1 MKIVVLAGGRS
12 TERNVSIS
20 SGYRITNALR
30 QKGQQATFI
39 DLFLGYDLEGKTVDQ
54 VFDDAN
60 TSKDLKISDAILTD
74 ADINKLRTD
83 GSTQLFGP
91 NVLAICKAADIV
103 FLALHGGDG
112 ENGKVQATLDLNNV
126 KYTGSGPLASGITMN
141 KVFSKE
147 VMLYHGIQTAAFKEF
162 KRNQNGNHTVPF
174 DFPVVV
180 KPTSGGSS
188 VGTHIAHNQEELEN
202 GIADVFRFDNSA
214 IVEEF
219 TPGREFSLGVVNG
232 RAFSAIE
239 IKVHSGWYDF
249 KHKFQ
254 AGYTDFITPP
264 KNLDESVHQ
273 AMKDVS
279 LQTMDVLGLQNYGRI
294 DFFAN
299 EKGVWVIEANNLP
312 GMTPLSLLPQ
322 EAEADGVEYGDLV
335 MDIINGKL
343 KLYAEGMTEAGI
355 MTTANH

>member
-112 ENGKVQATLDLNNV
+112 ENGKVQATLDLN
-126 KYTGSGPLASGITMN
+126 
-141 KVFSKE
+141 
-147 VMLYHGIQTAAFKEF
+147 
-162 KRNQNGNHTVPF
+162 
-174 DFPVVV
+174 
-180 KPTSGGSS
+180 
-188 VGTHIAHNQEELEN
+188 
-202 GIADVFRFDNSA
+202 
-214 IVEEF
+214 
-219 TPGREFSLGVVNG
+219 
-232 RAFSAIE
+232 
-239 IKVHSGWYDF
+239 
-249 KHKFQ
+249 
-254 AGYTDFITPP
+254 
-264 KNLDESVHQ
+264 
-273 AMKDVS
+273 
-279 LQTMDVLGLQNYGRI
+279 
-294 DFFAN
+294 
-299 EKGVWVIEANNLP
+299 
-312 GMTPLSLLPQ
+312 LSL
-322 EAEADGVEYGDLV
+322 
-335 MDIINGKL
+335 IHI
-343 KLYAEGMTEAGI
+343 
-355 MTTANH
+355 